1 MRVIGSMLLGYPLLR
16 QMRFYALTRL
26 RLLVYVRLHV
36 KRCAA
41 YA

>member
-1 MRVIGSMLLGYPLLR
+1 
-16 QMRFYALTRL
+16 MRFYALTRL

-36 KRCAA
+36 KRCRS